1 MHPKVKLYGLWITFC
16 YNVRKVYVMCFMM
29 DFVVFL
35 FSLVSKNM
43 ISKILMVK

>member
-1 MHPKVKLYGLWITFC
+1 MDYGLHFVIMSE
-16 YNVRKVYVMCFMM
+16 KYVMCFMM